1 MLTIAEDGT
10 VSYGDPKAIPG
21 FVSISLDAN
30 GEPENFYADGI
41 AYYVINN
48 NMGYEGDLELALI
61 PEDFR
66 TEILKEELDDNGVL
80 IENAQV
86 ELESFALLFE
96 IDGKQVSFKA
106 SAAIPRIYRM
116 KFQRD
121 IYKDLK
127 ALEKS
132 IGDNSEESSNLDMF
146 SLEMFENIAFVMEK
160 HADASIPNTPEEWL
174 DGFNTFSISQVLPQL
189 IELWGLNVQTDV
201 EAKKTSS
208 DRP

>member
-1 MLTIAEDGT
+1 MSMI
-10 VSYGDPKAIPG
+10 KQI
-21 FVSISLDAN
+21 
-30 GEPENFYADGI
+30 
-41 AYYVINN
+41 
-48 NMGYEGDLELALI
+48 
-61 PEDFR
+61 
-66 TEILKEELDDNGVL
+66 
-80 IENAQV
+80 
-86 ELESFALLFE
+86 E

-116 KFQRD
+116 KFKRD

-132 IGDNSEESSNLDMF
+132 IGDNSEESFNLDMF
-146 SLEMFENIAFVMEK
+146 SLEMFENIAFVMAK

-174 DGFNTFSISQVLPQL
+174 DGFNTFSIYQVLPQL
-189 IELWGLNVQTDV
+189 IELWGLDVQTDV

>member
-1 MLTIAEDGT
+1 MSMI
-10 VSYGDPKAIPG
+10 KQI
-21 FVSISLDAN
+21 
-30 GEPENFYADGI
+30 
-41 AYYVINN
+41 
-48 NMGYEGDLELALI
+48 
-61 PEDFR
+61 
-66 TEILKEELDDNGVL
+66 
-80 IENAQV
+80 
-86 ELESFALLFE
+86 E

-132 IGDNSEESSNLDMF
+132 IGDNSEEGSNLDMF
-146 SLEMFENIAFVMEK
+146 SLEMFENIAFVMAK

-174 DGFNTFSISQVLPQL
+174 DEVNTFSIYQVLPQL

-201 EAKKTSS
+201 EAKKNFVRQTV
-208 DRP
+208 R